1 MILSVT
7 ISAMF
12 VSGVTM
18 IFYFNYLTASSK
30 KEIKESAIQTK
41 FKEAANPKEE
51 GVKKR
56 VVA

>member
-1 MILSVT
+1 MILNVT
-7 ISAMF
+7 LSAMF

-30 KEIKESAIQTK
+30 NEMKKTGMTSK
-41 FKEAANPKEE
+41 FKEPANSMDEDVE
-51 GVKKR
+51 KR